1 MLDLAIRRPIP
12 TRSPVLGR
20 ARAGGRRA
28 AAATLLAA
36 ILLLTPGSWLPVQ
49 AQEVTLVAG
58 GDMEWSRRVRG
69 TNTYTLP
76 NDNQVDMAVRGVRR
90 PTSWLDLPLLNV
102 PEHRQRIGEL
112 LGAGELDS
120 PTGHA
125 AVAIQYDLSFASAQ
139 EDVRHPFQRIRDL
152 FVQADLA
159 FANLEMPLS
168 ERARPTGA
176 FVGPTAFAD
185 ALSWAGMDVVST
197 ANNHAFDGEELG
209 LLDTMDALAEAG
221 VAWVGTGR
229 NLEEARRPVV
239 VERGGIRIAFLG
251 YARAINGVGASGFA
265 QPHQS
270 GVMPMDPLLI
280 REDIRRVRDQ
290 VDYVAVSLH
299 WAIENSKQTHPD
311 ARAFAYELIDAGADI
326 ILGHHPHVPR
336 GVEIYDGRVI
346 FYSLGN
352 LFFGHGHDYWQ
363 DGYVARLS
371 LTPERVTRV
380 EIVPIAGR
388 GTDMAQPYVLS
399 GERARAVL
407 EEVQALSEALD
418 TPLRI
423 EGDVGVLG
431 PDTQDGG
438 R

>member
-1 MLDLAIRRPIP
+1 MRRILVPAP
-12 TRSPVLGR
+12 
-20 ARAGGRRA
+20 RRVA
-28 AAATLLAA
+28 AAASRLLAVGLASGVLAAAPWTPAEAQEITLL
-36 ILLLTPGSWLPVQ
+36 
-49 AQEVTLVAG
+49 AG

-69 TNTYTLP
+69 ENAYELP
-76 NDNQVDMAVRGVRR
+76 NDNAVDMAVRGVRR
-90 PTSWLDLPLLNV
+90 PTSWIDVPLLNV
-102 PEHRQRIGEL
+102 PEHRDRIRAM
-112 LGAGELDS
+112 LGVGELDS

-125 AVAIQYDLSFASAQ
+125 QVAIRYDLSFASI
-139 EDVRHPFQRIRDL
+139 EEEVRHPFQRIRDVIL
-152 FVQADLA
+152 GADVA

-176 FVGPTAFAD
+176 FVGPVAFAD
-185 ALSWAGMDVVST
+185 ALSWAGIDVVST

-209 LLDTMDALAEAG
+209 LLDTMDALAAAG

-229 NLEEARRPVV
+229 SLAEARRPVI
-239 VERGGIRIAFLG
+239 VERDGIRIAFLG
-251 YARAINGVGASGFA
+251 YARTINGVGSSGFA
-265 QPHQS
+265 QPGQS

-336 GVEIYDGRVI
+336 GVEMRNGRVI
-346 FYSLGN
+346 LYSLGN
-352 LFFGHGHDYWQ
+352 LLFGHGHDYWQ
-363 DGYVARLS
+363 DGYLARLT
-371 LTPERVTRV
+371 LGREGVRRV

-388 GTDMAQPYVLS
+388 GTDMAQPYVLT

-407 EEVQALSEALD
+407 EEVRDLSAELD
-418 TPLRI
+418 TPLSI
-423 EGDVGVLG
+423 EGDVGVVG
-431 PDTQDGG
+431 VATQEGG